1 MRVSIRQSG
10 RRNCSGNALLL
21 ILGLLMILAIL
32 MMENQTTE
40 RALRK
45 HLDWIERSQI
55 RRLQAV
61 SEHRHPASESRR

>member
-1 MRVSIRQSG
+1 MRVSIRQPG
-10 RRNCSGNALLL
+10 RQNDSGNALLM
-21 ILGLLMILAIL
+21 ILGLLMIIAIL

-45 HLDWIERSQI
+45 HLDWIEHSQI

-61 SEHRHPASESRR
+61 SDHPHPASESRR

>member
-1 MRVSIRQSG
+1 
-10 RRNCSGNALLL
+10 
-21 ILGLLMILAIL
+21 MIIAIL